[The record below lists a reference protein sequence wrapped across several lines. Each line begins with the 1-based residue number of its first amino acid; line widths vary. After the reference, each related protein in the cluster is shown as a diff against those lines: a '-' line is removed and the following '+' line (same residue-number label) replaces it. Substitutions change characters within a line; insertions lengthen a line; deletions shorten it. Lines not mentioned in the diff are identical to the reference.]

1 MTDPQKNRLE
11 TAQRF
16 VLAVCALAALAALSA
31 QSALSCEV
39 CVEDH
44 VAATYD
50 FQVISKAGATG
61 RSVLFVALRGK
72 DATAP
77 RSKEAIQKAVRAMAG
92 VDSGSIRFSAVPPA
106 ASFAWDP
113 KRNGSG
119 EILRM
124 VNAKLAKDDLTLVAL
139 RVIAADR

>member
-1 MTDPQKNRLE
+1 MDPVRRNSVHWR
-11 TAQRF
+11 
-16 VLAVCALAALAALSA
+16 ALASAILLCAQPLLA
-31 QSALSCEV
+31 CEV

-50 FQVISKAGATG
+50 FEVMLKAEAAG

-77 RSKEAIQKAVRAMAG
+77 RSQEAIQRAVRATPG
-92 VDSGSIRFSAVPPA
+92 VDGGSVRFSAVPPA

-113 KRNGSG
+113 KRLGSG
-119 EILRM
+119 DVLRT
-124 VNAKLAKDDLTLVAL
+124 VNARLAGDGLALVAVRVITPAKD
-139 RVIAADR
+139 

>member
-1 MTDPQKNRLE
+1 MTRLAR
-11 TAQRF
+11 TIR
-16 VLAVCALAALAALSA
+16 ALTVVAALSA
-31 QSALSCEV
+31 QSAPACEV

-77 RSKEAIQKAVRAMAG
+77 RSKETIQRAVSSMAG
-92 VDSGSIRFSAVPPA
+92 VDGGSIRFSVVPPA

-113 KRNGSG
+113 KRYGSG
-119 EILRM
+119 EILRV

-139 RVIAADR
+139 RVITPTR

>member
-1 MTDPQKNRLE
+1 MTRLAR
-11 TAQRF
+11 TIR
-16 VLAVCALAALAALSA
+16 ALAAVAALSA

-50 FQVISKAGATG
+50 FQVISNAGATG

-72 DATAP
+72 DATAL
-77 RSKEAIQKAVRAMAG
+77 RSKQTIQQAVSTMAG
-92 VDSGSIRFSAVPPA
+92 VDGGSIRFSATPPA

-113 KRNGSG
+113 KHYRSG
-119 EILRM
+119 EILRA
-124 VNAKLAKDDLTLVAL
+124 VNAKLARHNLTLVAL
-139 RVIAADR
+139 RVITPTQ

>member
-1 MTDPQKNRLE
+1 MSPFVRTGCSVAAAIMLCARP
-11 TAQRF
+11 
-16 VLAVCALAALAALSA
+16 VLA
-31 QSALSCEV
+31 CEV

-50 FQVISKAGATG
+50 FEVMSKAQAAG

-77 RSKEAIQKAVRAMAG
+77 RSKEAIQRAVSALPG
-92 VDSGSIRFSAVPPA
+92 VDGGSVRFSAVPPA

-113 KRNGSG
+113 ERLGSG
-119 EILRM
+119 DILRT
-124 VNAKLAKDDLTLVAL
+124 VNARLAGDGLTLVAL
-139 RVIAADR
+139 RVIAPVKGIAAK

>member
-1 MTDPQKNRLE
+1 MPRLSPAACLL
-11 TAQRF
+11 TAAI
-16 VLAVCALAALAALSA
+16 LLTAKTALA
-31 QSALSCEV
+31 CEV

-77 RSKEAIQKAVRAMAG
+77 RSKETIQRAVSAMAG
-92 VDSGSIRFSAVPPA
+92 VDGGSIRFSAVPPA

-113 KRNGSG
+113 KRHGSG
-119 EILRM
+119 EILRV
-124 VNAKLAKDDLTLVAL
+124 VNAKLAKDNLSLIAL
-139 RVIAADR
+139 RVITPTP